1 MTHEERPITFTISK
15 AEAGFR
21 MHTKD
26 ARVQESNRNVEF
38 SRDQLFTMMEF
49 ASMIYNDKGFAVLFE
64 ID

>member
-15 AEAGFR
+15 TEAGFR

-26 ARVQESNRNVEF
+26 GRVHKYNQDVGFN
-38 SRDQLFTMMEF
+38 RDQLFTMMDF
-49 ASMIYNDKGFAVLFE
+49 ATNIYNEQGFAVLFE